1 MTECR
6 SCLSVLPPDAY
17 PRGDAVLPRWDGWCI
32 RCICGHQAWGP
43 GLAAYVLGRGGT
55 AA

>member
-6 SCLSVLPPDAY
+6 SCRLVLPPDAY
-17 PRGDAVLPRWDGWCI
+17 PRGDAVLPRWDGWCV
-32 RCICGHQAWGP
+32 RCICDHQAWGP